1 MSKRYIGID
10 LEGFD
15 VRVAVLTASAGKID
29 VQFDRR
35 EYNDPETAAEVIRE
49 FLGGK
54 ASMGDRLVTAL
65 PCRVGLFRRL
75 HFPFREKNKI
85 EAALAL
91 ELNSQL
97 PVSLESHVLS
107 SLPPSAREHDYEVDA
122 VAINRLDIQDLLA
135 HFPEPEQHPRRIDL
149 YPFALLPA
157 LAHQDGV
164 LIYCRRLEVVVAL
177 IYEGMIWDYRLLP
190 GTAELGS
197 NEIFDFIAS
206 QVSQL
211 ENAFGQED
219 LPLWVIGAGVTD
231 DLMQQFI
238 DTDRDILSPAEDV
251 FGSEL
256 PPDMA
261 PAAMLALAELRSAKK
276 KDLFNF
282 RKGEFAAR
290 GQLEVFRTRLVV
302 AAVLLL
308 IVLAGG
314 ALSMHLAF
322 LQKNK
327 EEKLLKEQMTSVFKQ
342 VMPAGTTIVDVPL
355 QMESHLKD
363 LQTQVQLFGLG
374 GQGAAQVLYSLSKNI
389 DDNLR
394 VDLQEFNYS
403 SSEVVLSGNADSFE
417 IVNQITEKLGS
428 LPLFAK
434 VEMTDAK
441 LSTDNTQVDFQLK
454 LTIGAKGE

>member
-1 MSKRYIGID
+1 
-10 LEGFD
+10 
-15 VRVAVLTASAGKID
+15 
-29 VQFDRR
+29 
-35 EYNDPETAAEVIRE
+35 
-49 FLGGK
+49 
-54 ASMGDRLVTAL
+54 MGDRLVTAL

-322 LQKNK
+322 CKRTKKKNC
-327 EEKLLKEQMTSVFKQ
+327 LKS
-342 VMPAGTTIVDVPL
+342 
-355 QMESHLKD
+355 
-363 LQTQVQLFGLG
+363 
-374 GQGAAQVLYSLSKNI
+374 
-389 DDNLR
+389 R
-394 VDLQEFNYS
+394 
-403 SSEVVLSGNADSFE
+403 
-417 IVNQITEKLGS
+417 
-428 LPLFAK
+428 
-434 VEMTDAK
+434 
-441 LSTDNTQVDFQLK
+441 
-454 LTIGAKGE
+454 